1 MSEKIFKNVLAA
13 LKAANKELQNNRLL
27 SDENCKELNNI
38 ITNADAPLT
47 LLIMGEFSTG
57 KSTFINAIVG
67 KEIAAVGALPTT
79 AVITK
84 LCYGEEDK
92 ITIYFKDGK
101 SKVYG
106 QDEFAQITS
115 ETDDNKY
122 KKIRKNIKYVE
133 RAMPMNILQYI
144 SLIDSPGLNALNET
158 HADITKEFVDNAD
171 AVLWMFSTDKAASVT
186 EIQAMEA
193 LNPRLKPI
201 AIINQIDKLDPEED
215 DVETFLNDI
224 KNKLKGKVLDVIG
237 ISSLM
242 AYKGRTLGNEMLVKE
257 SNIRTVQNA
266 IEEKV
271 IPNRYDFKL
280 KSLLDELGSFI
291 CGVQETLNEFKE
303 NLEEQKE
310 NNYDKY
316 ITEKSSVV
324 ETEAILEKIVLSVKD
339 YCLENA
345 GLQNT
350 SAAFVLNVLYYYG
363 LSVDKNESKALEGL
377 ESIAIKNHYLAQAFL
392 SIEYL
397 NKQDYT
403 KGFYWTKKAVEYGD
417 KECRYALAELYF
429 NGLGTQKNEAE
440 AVKWYKKSAEQ
451 GYAEAQYILAKCYL
465 NGQGVKE
472 NKEKALKLLKKA
484 AKQKH
489 EHAKEDLEELQ
500 KAEKAKQLYHVAK
513 SHDSANKLDIAFKY
527 YEKAAKLGYAEAQN
541 YLGRCYE
548 EGWGI
553 AKNESEAFN
562 WYQKAAEQGLAVAQ
576 YNLADCYLNGIG
588 VPENKEKAFNWYQK
602 AAEQGS
608 AEAQNMLGRC
618 YKEEW
623 GIAKNDDKA
632 VCWYQRA
639 AEQGNIDAQ
648 YNLAVCY
655 FNGEGIK
662 ENKAEAIKWF
672 TKAANKNSASA
683 QNMLGRCYEEGW
695 GISKNEAEAVKWY
708 QKAAKGG
715 NENAKNNLIKLKN
728 KIAELEKFSSLR
740 REAEL
745 GDKES
750 QYRLGRCYEIGENI
764 VKNYEE
770 AFKWYK
776 KAADNGHVLAQERVG
791 HFIENGIAVSK
802 DINIAL
808 QWYQLAANQGYIVAA
823 NRLKL
828 LNQTSDINNFS
839 NNNATILYE
848 SAQNYYKK
856 GEFPKA
862 VEYYRKAA
870 EIGLPEAQN
879 SLGVCYQLGIGLTEN
894 YREAISWYKK
904 SAEQGFV
911 KGQFNLAQCYDY
923 GWGINKNLSEALK
936 WYKKAAEQ
944 GYAAAYNRIYYLSKE
959 NNNQNNNA
967 NIQRQA
973 AQSNGCL
980 LPVIGLLAI
989 IMFII
994 AL

>member
-1 MSEKIFKNVLAA
+1 
-13 LKAANKELQNNRLL
+13 
-27 SDENCKELNNI
+27 
-38 ITNADAPLT
+38 
-47 LLIMGEFSTG
+47 MGEFSTG

-339 YCLENA
+339 YCLEHA

-562 WYQKAAEQGLAVAQ
+562 LYQKAAEQGLAVAQ
-576 YNLADCYLNGIG
+576 YNLADFYLNGIG

-618 YKEEW
+618 YKEGW

-776 KAADNGHVLAQERVG
+776 KAADSGVSFAQYKVG
-791 HFIENGIAVSK
+791 FCFEVGFGVGK
-802 DINIAL
+802 DLNTAM
-808 QWYQLAANQGYIVAA
+808 QWYKMAAKQGSVTAE
-823 NRLKL
+823 NRIKWLQKIEEDKL
-828 LNQTSDINNFS
+828 
-839 NNNATILYE
+839 
-848 SAQNYYKK
+848 
-856 GEFPKA
+856 
-862 VEYYRKAA
+862 V
-870 EIGLPEAQN
+870 
-879 SLGVCYQLGIGLTEN
+879 
-894 YREAISWYKK
+894 YKK
-904 SAEQGFV
+904 SGLMDTRQFVNKGEQ
-911 KGQFNLAQCYDY
+911 QT
-923 GWGINKNLSEALK
+923 
-936 WYKKAAEQ
+936 
-944 GYAAAYNRIYYLSKE
+944 
-959 NNNQNNNA
+959 
-967 NIQRQA
+967 A
-973 AQSNGCL
+973 AQSSGCL